1 MHVEGVMTTTVVT
14 VGPDDPIKTAV
25 DLMREGGFRRLP
37 VIQDGRLVGIITD
50 RDLRLATN
58 SPLVLSE
65 KWYNDFVLESIKV
78 KSCMTPDPITV
89 IPTATVLEAVK
100 LMRQHKFGGLPVLS
114 EPGGQLVGVIT
125 ITDVLDFLIDLLEQ
139 PAAA

>member
-50 RDLRLATN
+50 RDLRLATI